1 MNRNSVVRP
10 LFALFLLI
18 SSTFCNTVKA
28 GQNMVNHT
36 TDSIGIHHTESQFK
50 ASQLIL
56 PGAMIAVGAIGAIDG
71 GPFDKM
77 RHSVKKHL
85 DKLRGEEI
93 FCLDDYTQLFPAITY
108 LCMGGRHA
116 RHSFKERAV
125 VGATAYMIM
134 ASVVNATKYT
144 VRERR
149 PDASTRNSFPSGH
162 TATVFT
168 GAELMREEY
177 GAGWGA
183 GTYTLAT
190 VVAFLRMY
198 NGRHWL
204 NDVITGAGVGILS
217 ARLAYG
223 MLPIYQRWF
232 HWDNNNSGCTAIVLP
247 SFNPDN
253 KNFAINVT
261 VTF

>member
-1 MNRNSVVRP
+1 MNRYSVVRP
-10 LFALFLLI
+10 LIALFLLL
-18 SSTFCNTVKA
+18 SVTFGNTVKA
-28 GQNMVNHT
+28 NDSMKPM
-36 TDSIGIHHTESQFK
+36 TDSIGMTSSDSRFK
-50 ASQLIL
+50 PSQLIV
-56 PGAMIAVGAIGAIDG
+56 PGTMIAVGTLGVIKG
-71 GPFDKM
+71 GPLHKAK
-77 RHSVKKHL
+77 HAVKDHL

-116 RHSFKERAV
+116 KHSFKERAV

-134 ASVVNATKYT
+134 ASIVNTAKYT
-144 VRERR
+144 IREQR

-168 GAELMREEY
+168 GAELLREEY
-177 GAGWGA
+177 GPGWGA
-183 GTYTLAT
+183 GAYTLAT
-190 VVAFLRMY
+190 MVAFLRMY

-204 NDVITGAGVGILS
+204 NDVVAGAGVGILS
-217 ARLAYG
+217 ARLAYR
-223 MLPIYQRWF
+223 MLPLYQRWF
-232 HWDNNNSGCTAIVLP
+232 HWDNNNSDCTAIVLP

>member
-10 LFALFLLI
+10 LIALFLLI
-18 SSTFCNTVKA
+18 SVTFGNTVKA
-28 GQNMVNHT
+28 NNSMESA
-36 TDSIGIHHTESQFK
+36 TDSIGITASDSRFNP
-50 ASQLIL
+50 SQLIV
-56 PGAMIAVGAIGAIDG
+56 PGTMIAVGSLGVIKG
-71 GPFDKM
+71 GPLHKAK
-77 RHSVKKHL
+77 HAVKNHL

-116 RHSFKERAV
+116 KHSFKERAV

-134 ASVVNATKYT
+134 ASIVNTAKYT
-144 VRERR
+144 IREQR

-177 GAGWGA
+177 GPGWGA
-183 GTYTLAT
+183 GAYTLAT

-204 NDVITGAGVGILS
+204 NDVIAGAGVGILS

-232 HWDNNNSGCTAIVLP
+232 GWNKKDAGTTAIILP

-253 KNFAINVT
+253 KNFAINVS

>member
-10 LFALFLLI
+10 LIALFLLI
-18 SSTFCNTVKA
+18 SVTFGNTVKA
-28 GQNMVNHT
+28 NNSRESA
-36 TDSIGIHHTESQFK
+36 TDSIGITPSDSRFSP
-50 ASQLIL
+50 SQLIV
-56 PGAMIAVGAIGAIDG
+56 PGTMIAVGSLGVIKG
-71 GPFDKM
+71 GPLHKAK
-77 RHSVKKHL
+77 HAVKNHL

-116 RHSFKERAV
+116 KHSFKERAV

-134 ASVVNATKYT
+134 ASIVNTAKYT
-144 VRERR
+144 IREQR

-177 GAGWGA
+177 GPGWGA
-183 GTYTLAT
+183 GAYTLAT

-204 NDVITGAGVGILS
+204 NDVIAGAGVGILS

-232 HWDNNNSGCTAIVLP
+232 GWNKKDAGTTAIILP

-253 KNFAINVT
+253 KNFAINVS

>member
-1 MNRNSVVRP
+1 MNRYSLARP
-10 LFALFLLI
+10 LFALFLLLNI
-18 SSTFCNTVKA
+18 TFCNSVKA
-28 GQNMVNHT
+28 CRT
-36 TDSIGIHHTESQFK
+36 TENRIDSIGISHTTSHLNVSQF
-50 ASQLIL
+50 IL
-56 PGAMIAVGAIGAIDG
+56 PGALIAAGAIGAIDG
-71 GPFDKM
+71 GPFDNA
-77 RHSVKKHL
+77 RHAVKNHL
-85 DKLRGEEI
+85 DHLRGEEI
-93 FCLDDYTQLFPAITY
+93 FCLDDYTQLLPAITY

-116 RHSFKERAV
+116 KHSLKERAV

-134 ASVVNATKYT
+134 ASVVNVTKYT

-177 GAGWGA
+177 GPGWGA
-183 GTYTLAT
+183 GAYTLAT

-204 NDVITGAGVGILS
+204 NDVVAGAGVGILS

-223 MLPIYQRWF
+223 MLPVYKRWF
-232 HWDNNNSGCTAIVLP
+232 GWDKKESMTSAVIVP
-247 SFNPDN
+247 SFDPDN
-253 KNFAINVT
+253 KHFAINVA
-261 VTF
+261 VRF